1 MRGVQRTQ
9 ACSVPKRWFR
19 SRVSSHIIE
28 RLTIGHVASSP
39 PLGVLL
45 TLKFFATYCLSSR
58 AANRTA
64 TGDVIRKMRRHHHAS
79 RLIPLRDRDTLTLVL
94 VCITIVCIAVAVLLL
109 FS

>member
-64 TGDVIRKMRRHHHAS
+64 SQRFHSQNAQTSSRQSADSSSGSRHADLCVGLHNHRVHRR
-79 RLIPLRDRDTLTLVL
+79 RLVT
-94 VCITIVCIAVAVLLL
+94 AV
-109 FS
+109 